1 MNFPHSISE
10 IFVYVIDKLGA
21 GENPFRRPLI
31 FGTDL
36 LNVIRVNIHF
46 GVAVLSCGME
56 GLFSIQNPK
65 L

>member
-1 MNFPHSISE
+1 M
-10 IFVYVIDKLGA
+10 
-21 GENPFRRPLI
+21 FRRPLI

-36 LNVIRVNIHF
+36 LNVIRENIHF
-46 GVAVLSCGME
+46 EVAVLSCGIE